1 MLDYLKTSKKLS
13 RLQLHI
19 VLEKLFWVIFLFV
32 IIIVANQEA
41 ILLITYMSLAS
52 LIAQSLEVNQWIA
65 LDFQSLS
72 SQSERAKN
80 SIHSFSIY

>member
-1 MLDYLKTSKKLS
+1 MLDYLKPSKKLS

-32 IIIVANQEA
+32 IVANQEA
-41 ILLITYMSLAS
+41 ILLIMFMSLAS

-72 SQSERAKN
+72 SQSEHAKN
-80 SIHSFSIY
+80 SIHSFTIY

>member
-13 RLQLHI
+13 RLQFHI
-19 VLEKLFWVIFLFV
+19 VLEKLLRVIFLFV
-32 IIIVANQEA
+32 IVANQEA
-41 ILLITYMSLAS
+41 ILLIMYMSLAS

>member
-19 VLEKLFWVIFLFV
+19 VLEKLLWVIFFIV
-32 IIIVANQEA
+32 IVANQEA
-41 ILLITYMSLAS
+41 ILLIMYMSLAS

-72 SQSERAKN
+72 SQSEHAKN
-80 SIHSFSIY
+80 SIRSFTIY

>member
-1 MLDYLKTSKKLS
+1 MLDYLKISKKLS

-19 VLEKLFWVIFLFV
+19 VLEKLLGVIFLFV
-32 IIIVANQEA
+32 IVANQEA
-41 ILLITYMSLAS
+41 ILLIMYMSLAS

-72 SQSERAKN
+72 SQSEHAKN
-80 SIHSFSIY
+80 SIHSFTIY

>member
-19 VLEKLFWVIFLFV
+19 VLEKLLWVIFFIV
-32 IIIVANQEA
+32 IVANQEA
-41 ILLITYMSLAS
+41 ILLIMYMSLAS

-72 SQSERAKN
+72 SQSEHAKN
-80 SIHSFSIY
+80 SICSFTIY

>member
-19 VLEKLFWVIFLFV
+19 VLEKLLWVIFLFV
-32 IIIVANQEA
+32 IVANQEA
-41 ILLITYMSLAS
+41 ILLIINMSLAS

-72 SQSERAKN
+72 SQSEHAKN
-80 SIHSFSIY
+80 SIHSFTIY

>member
-1 MLDYLKTSKKLS
+1 MLDYLKISKKLS

-19 VLEKLFWVIFLFV
+19 VLEKLLWVIFLFV
-32 IIIVANQEA
+32 IVANQEA

-72 SQSERAKN
+72 SQSEHAKN
-80 SIHSFSIY
+80 SIHSFTIY

>member
-13 RLQLHI
+13 RLQFHI
-19 VLEKLFWVIFLFV
+19 VLEKLLWVIFLFV
-32 IIIVANQEA
+32 IVPNQEA
-41 ILLITYMSLAS
+41 ILLIMYMSLAS

-72 SQSERAKN
+72 SQSEHAKN
-80 SIHSFSIY
+80 SIHSFTIY

>member
-13 RLQLHI
+13 RLQFHI
-19 VLEKLFWVIFLFV
+19 VLEKLLWVIFLFV
-32 IIIVANQEA
+32 IVANQEA
-41 ILLITYMSLAS
+41 ILLIMYMSLAS

>member
-19 VLEKLFWVIFLFV
+19 VLEKLLWVIFFIV
-32 IIIVANQEA
+32 IVANQEA
-41 ILLITYMSLAS
+41 ILLIMYMSLAS

-72 SQSERAKN
+72 SQSEHAKN
-80 SIHSFSIY
+80 SIHSFTIY

>member
-19 VLEKLFWVIFLFV
+19 VLEKLLWVIFLFV
-32 IIIVANQEA
+32 IVANQEA
-41 ILLITYMSLAS
+41 ILLIMYMSLAS

-72 SQSERAKN
+72 SQSEHAKN
-80 SIHSFSIY
+80 SIHSFTIY

>member
-19 VLEKLFWVIFLFV
+19 VLEKLLWVIFFIV
-32 IIIVANQEA
+32 IVANQEA
-41 ILLITYMSLAS
+41 ILLIMYMSLAS

>member
-13 RLQLHI
+13 RLQFHI
-19 VLEKLFWVIFLFV
+19 VLEKLLWVIFLFV
-32 IIIVANQEA
+32 IVANQEA
-41 ILLITYMSLAS
+41 ILLIMYMSLAS

-72 SQSERAKN
+72 SQSEHAKN
-80 SIHSFSIY
+80 SIHSFTIY

>member
-19 VLEKLFWVIFLFV
+19 VLEKLLWVIFLFV
-32 IIIVANQEA
+32 IVANQEA
-41 ILLITYMSLAS
+41 ILLIMYMSLAS

>member
-1 MLDYLKTSKKLS
+1 MLDYLKISKKLS

-19 VLEKLFWVIFLFV
+19 VFEKLLWVIFLFV
-32 IIIVANQEA
+32 IVANQEA
-41 ILLITYMSLAS
+41 ILLIMYMSLAS

-72 SQSERAKN
+72 SQSEHAKN
-80 SIHSFSIY
+80 SIHSFTIY